1 MKLHVKIFSDLL
13 FRKIF
18 LTVFLLVF
26 LQLNSVAQ
34 DYLNR
39 ITFAMKQGDVE
50 SMVDYFDNSIDLTFS
65 EKTNTYTKKQASVI
79 IQNFFNKIE
88 PKDYRPEQRGKL
100 ESNNTKFNIGSL
112 YTSNGVY
119 KVYMLFIVKRNQYYL
134 KELRFEK

>member
-1 MKLHVKIFSDLL
+1 MKLHVKIFSEVL

-18 LTVFLLVF
+18 LTVSLLV
-26 LQLNSVAQ
+26 LLHLNSLAQ

-50 SMVDYFDNSIDLTFS
+50 SMVTYFDNSIDLTFS
-65 EKTNTYTKKQASVI
+65 DKTNTYSKKQAEVI

-88 PKDYRPEQRGKL
+88 PKDYIALQRGK
-100 ESNNTKFNIGSL
+100 SQSTNTKFNIGTL
-112 YTSNGVY
+112 YTSNGIY
-119 KVYMLFIVKRNQYYL
+119 KVYMLFIIKKGYYYL